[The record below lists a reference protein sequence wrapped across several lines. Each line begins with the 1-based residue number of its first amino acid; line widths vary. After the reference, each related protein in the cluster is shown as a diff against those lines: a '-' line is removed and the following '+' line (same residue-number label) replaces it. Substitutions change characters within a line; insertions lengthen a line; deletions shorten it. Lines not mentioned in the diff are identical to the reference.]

1 MTENLPVERGPNSM
15 SLAAAADIGFGASGL
30 DVTPD
35 TLGEVVGFAKLM
47 ATAQHAIPKHLR
59 ENPGACMAVTLQALS
74 WKMSPFAVAQK
85 TYSVSDTLAY
95 EAQVIAAV
103 VNSRAGFRTRP
114 QIDFEGDGQ
123 TRKCKVTFT
132 FSNGDV
138 RTYESPEIGRI
149 KVKNS
154 PLWTSDPDQQLSY
167 FSLRSAARRH
177 CPEVILGVLDRDEV
191 EYAEPMRQAGDPPS
205 GTGMVERLTARAT
218 DVDAQGFN
226 VRNITEETR
235 TVDAVLDG
243 DDIPAEGGAKPKR
256 KRRTKAEMEA
266 ARAAGEPEGDD
277 DAAEGETAA
286 SGAATEGDE
295 QNTPGEASNRD
306 LSAEDKSSQAGGPQ
320 ANQPQPASEA
330 GEPAGL
336 EAAHEAEAGDAD
348 MQASPAEDDR
358 PQPDAPTAEPAKTTP
373 ASATP
378 ASGAS
383 AAATSSPAQPAA
395 QSNAGAAA
403 EFRAVATAP
412 HAKPGQTYHLASD
425 PVHANGTRPVYRDG
439 VLAGHALARDRWS
452 VFNQHA
458 PEVAK
463 PSAVEEKSPLSSA
476 DLPGQDYEP
485 SADVGEFKA
494 KLAAADSYQAVRLA
508 IGVFRR
514 TKAFQETE
522 SEGQREWQGEAY
534 ERLEALRDGG
544 VAGVP
549 EPTQDPW
556 VWALWAVNAPRPEI
570 VPALEELKT
579 TAAYA
584 QLNPAQKAGLD
595 EAAARETGD

>member
-1 MTENLPVERGPNSM
+1 MSDNLPAERGPNSM

-47 ATAQHAIPKHLR
+47 ATAQHAIPAHLR
-59 ENPGACMAVTLQALS
+59 DNPGACMAVTLQALS
-74 WKMSPFAVAQK
+74 WRMSPFAIAQR
-85 TYSVSDTLAY
+85 TYKVNDVLSY

-103 VNSRAGFRTRP
+103 VNSRAGFKTRP
-114 QIDFEGDGQ
+114 QIEYEGEGQ

-235 TVDAVLDG
+235 TVDEVLDG
-243 DDIPAEGGAKPKR
+243 DQIPAEGGAKPKR

-277 DAAEGETAA
+277 DAPEEAEAAPEPAEAEETAPQAEDAQPAGETSEDEAATPASEPTTETEAGTQDIGGDTSGDDRPQPVGGAESPPAFTAA
-286 SGAATEGDE
+286 SGAATA
-295 QNTPGEASNRD
+295 TAP
-306 LSAEDKSSQAGGPQ
+306 SAATETKP
-320 ANQPQPASEA
+320 
-330 GEPAGL
+330 
-336 EAAHEAEAGDAD
+336 GDA
-348 MQASPAEDDR
+348 
-358 PQPDAPTAEPAKTTP
+358 T
-373 ASATP
+373 
-378 ASGAS
+378 
-383 AAATSSPAQPAA
+383 
-395 QSNAGAAA
+395 N
-403 EFRAVATAP
+403 FRAIATAP

-425 PVHANGTRPVYRDG
+425 AVREDGTRAVYKDA
-439 VLAGHALARDRWS
+439 VLAGYAHARDRWS
-452 VFNQHA
+452 VFAEHA
-458 PEVAK
+458 PKVAK
-463 PSAVEEKSPLSSA
+463 ASAVEEKSPDTSEGSRGR
-476 DLPGQDYEP
+476 DDYQP
-485 SADVGEFKA
+485 SIDVAEFKA
-494 KLAAADSYQAVRLA
+494 KLARADSYQSIRLNL
-508 IGVFRR
+508 GSFRR
-514 TKAFQETE
+514 TRAFQEAE
-522 SEGQREWQGEAY
+522 SEGQREWQLESF
-534 ERLEALRDGG
+534 ERLEELRDSG

-549 EPTQDPW
+549 LHTDDPW
-556 VWALWAVNAPRPEI
+556 VFGLWLVNAPRPEI
-570 VPALEELKT
+570 MPALEQLKT
-579 TAAYA
+579 TTAYA
-584 QLNPAQKAGLD
+584 NLNPAQKTGLD
-595 EAAARETGD
+595 DAAAAEAGED